1 MATINELNFCSAC
14 NKTQAK
20 SICAGCKKY
29 FCRKDFKEHEQQL
42 SIKFD
47 NDIVRSHDELLEQMQ
62 KLEKSNYLS
71 LDLFNQIEQWKK
83 TAIKKVEKAADKVHH
98 ELIELIDKQRMIMT
112 KQLEPITREIR
123 SLRKEENFAE
133 DDINR
138 LRKKINEIQQKLKQF
153 IEKDTNKSI
162 IIDNNQIDWN
172 HLICIREIQPRY
184 ISTATTDNI
193 SDSRRRS
200 FSAIRNGS
208 ISTTAASTENDRF
221 SRRASTMSISV
232 RATRDLSSHSIGEVQ
247 ELFVQDLSDQEDVH
261 QHTEKLKNELAKRKN
276 ESKKNQKI
284 VQTQQRMSMAQNSYY
299 YTCAICGNAFLSN
312 AYLQAHMHRRHPN
325 YE

>member
-71 LDLFNQIEQWKK
+71 LDLFDQIEQWKK
-83 TAIKKVEKAADKVHH
+83 TAIKKVEKAAEKAHH

-123 SLRKEENFAE
+123 CLRKEENFAE

-138 LRKKINEIQQKLKQF
+138 LKQKINEIQQKLKQF

-172 HLICIREIQPRY
+172 HLIYIREIQSRY
-184 ISTATTDNI
+184 
-193 SDSRRRS
+193 
-200 FSAIRNGS
+200 
-208 ISTTAASTENDRF
+208 
-221 SRRASTMSISV
+221 
-232 RATRDLSSHSIGEVQ
+232 LSSHSIGEVQ
-247 ELFVQDLSDQEDVH
+247 ELFVQDLSDQEDAH
-261 QHTEKLKNELAKRKN
+261 QHTEKLKNELAKTKN
-276 ESKKNQKI
+276 ESKKSQKM
-284 VQTQQRMSMAQNSYY
+284 VQTQQRMLMAQKSYY

>member
-71 LDLFNQIEQWKK
+71 LDLFDQIEQWKK

-172 HLICIREIQPRY
+172 HLICIREIQPR
-184 ISTATTDNI
+184 S
-193 SDSRRRS
+193 
-200 FSAIRNGS
+200 
-208 ISTTAASTENDRF
+208 
-221 SRRASTMSISV
+221 
-232 RATRDLSSHSIGEVQ
+232 
-247 ELFVQDLSDQEDVH
+247 
-261 QHTEKLKNELAKRKN
+261 KRKN

-299 YTCAICGNAFLSN
+299 YTCAICGNAFLTN